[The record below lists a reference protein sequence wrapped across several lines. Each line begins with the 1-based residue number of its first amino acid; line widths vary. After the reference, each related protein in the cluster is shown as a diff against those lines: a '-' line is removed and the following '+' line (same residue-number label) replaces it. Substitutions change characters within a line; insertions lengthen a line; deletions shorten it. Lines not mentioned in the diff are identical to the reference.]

1 MITKMKIS
9 PCKLD
14 NKGNVNKVELKK
26 AFTVQINPSNFARNF
41 DITYSKKQAI
51 GSAAM
56 QPKYS
61 HSSEKKIDFNIVMDG
76 TGVVSKDDVRS
87 QLKKLRSVVF
97 TLVGKEHQPNVVM
110 VVWGGFKY
118 CGRLTTM
125 SVENTMFKPSG
136 KPLRAKVKLEF
147 IQYVSPKEAAS
158 KANLSS
164 PDLTH
169 SVEVMAGDT
178 LPLLCYRIYKDC
190 SYYMEIARVN
200 GLSNFRKLQPGTR
213 LHFPPL
219 R

>member
-1 MITKMKIS
+1 MITKMKIA

-14 NKGNVNKVELKK
+14 DKGNITKVDLKK
-26 AFTVQINPSNFARNF
+26 AFAVQINPSDFARNF
-41 DITYSKKQAI
+41 DITYSQKQAM
-51 GSAAM
+51 GSTAM

-61 HSSEKKIDFNIVMDG
+61 HSSEKKIDFEIIMDG
-76 TGVVSKDDVRS
+76 TGVVSKDDVEA
-87 QLKKLRSVVF
+87 QMKKLRTVVF

-110 VVWGGFKY
+110 IVWGGFKY
-118 CGRLTTM
+118 CGRLTSM
-125 SVENTMFKPSG
+125 AVKNTLFRPSG
-136 KPLRAKVKLEF
+136 KPLRAKVKLDF
-147 IQYVSPKEAAS
+147 IQYVSPKEAARI
-158 KANLSS
+158 ANMSS

-200 GLSNFRKLQPGTR
+200 GLSNFRELQPGTR
-213 LHFPPL
+213 LLFPPL